1 MRSNTIFNLPLY
13 SALLL
18 GRKLT
23 FGLVMSIPVFAQA
36 QSSTESLD
44 AGHRQML
51 DQYCTECHNFEDYAG
66 GLAFELLETG
76 NLLNDAETWE
86 KVLLKLKAGM
96 MPPLGKDR
104 PAGELVNSFVS
115 GLEQSIDSAWAVSPN
130 TGAPLLHRMNRTEY
144 ENAIR
149 DLLNLPINA
158 ASMFPADNSSE
169 GFDNIASV
177 LSVSPAL
184 MQSYISAANKVSRLA
199 VGDMTASLTTAT
211 YRADQQD
218 QSSHLEGISLG
229 TRGGLVFEHVFP
241 LDAEYEFRISR
252 SGANAAFSL
261 DPVGIEDPVEL
272 VIDGER
278 VKLFPAGTGSQV
290 SLTIP
295 AGPHTIEAA
304 FVKTQSP
311 LGVDDLHTVWS
322 DSTVMRS
329 VAISGPVNATGP
341 GNTPSRSAIFSCT
354 PASTS
359 DEEPCARQIL
369 EDLAYRAYRRPV
381 SARSLNTLMAF
392 YRDGRELRD
401 FDTGIQY
408 ALARVLV
415 DPMFV
420 FRFEEEPAG
429 LEDGQTYAVNDFE
442 LASRLSFF
450 IWSSIPDEELLAVAE
465 SGELTD
471 PDILEQQIQRML
483 QDPKSRSLVENFAS
497 SWLSLGQ
504 LNSVNPTSTEF
515 DGSLRVAMKRE
526 TELLLES
533 VMLEDRNV
541 MELLTANYTYV
552 NERLAKHYGIPNI
565 RGSHFR
571 KVDLNG
577 TGRQGL
583 LGHGSILT
591 ITSAPN
597 RTSPVI
603 RGAWIMENLLG
614 TPPPPP
620 PPGVETNL
628 EETAEAGAAPT
639 TLRQRLEQ
647 HRADPSCAA
656 CHNMMDP
663 IGFALENFD
672 EVGKFR
678 EYTNGQ
684 QVNTQAVFWDGTEFQ
699 GPQEL
704 HGLLMVRSDLF
715 VENFTEKLMTYALG
729 RKVEFFDMPSVR
741 RATRQAEQEGNR
753 FSVLVKEIALS
764 EAFTRRTKGNASDEA
779 KETAQR

>member
-1 MRSNTIFNLPLY
+1 MSSNRIINMSLICPAFP
-13 SALLL
+13 
-18 GRKLT
+18 GRKL
-23 FGLVMSIPVFAQA
+23 LLSLAVSLSLHVNA
-36 QSSTESLD
+36 QSSSEGMDAEHWEILD
-44 AGHRQML
+44 E
-51 DQYCTECHNFEDYAG
+51 YCTQCHNFEDYAG
-66 GLAFELLETG
+66 GLAFELLETE
-76 NLLNDAETWE
+76 NLLNEAETWE

-104 PAGELVNSFVS
+104 PTGELVKNFVNE
-115 GLEQSIDSAWAVSPN
+115 LEQSLDAAWAENPN

-144 ENAIR
+144 QNAVR

-199 VGDMTASLTTAT
+199 IGDMTSSLSTAT
-211 YRADQQD
+211 YRADQQN
-218 QSSHLEGISLG
+218 QSAHLEGISLG

-241 LDAEYEFRISR
+241 LDAEYEFRIGR

-261 DPVGIEDPVEL
+261 EPVGIEDPVEL

-278 VKLFPAGTGSQV
+278 VKLFPAGTGNQV

-322 DSTVMRS
+322 DSTAMRS

-341 GNTPSRSAIFSCT
+341 GNTPSRDAIFSCT

-359 DEEPCARQIL
+359 AEEACARQIL

-381 SARSLNTLMAF
+381 TTRSLDTLMAF

-415 DPMFV
+415 DPMFI

-429 LEDGQTYAVNDFE
+429 LEDGESYAVNDFE

-450 IWSSIPDEELLAVAE
+450 IWSSIPDEELLSVAE
-465 SGELTD
+465 SGNLKN
-471 PDILEQQIQRML
+471 PDVLEQQIQRML
-483 QDPKSRSLVENFAS
+483 QDPKSASLVENFAT

-504 LNSVNPTSTEF
+504 LSSVNPISEEF

-533 VMLEDRNV
+533 VILEDRDV
-541 MELLTANYTYV
+541 MELLTADYTFV

-571 KVDLNG
+571 RVDLSG
-577 TGRQGL
+577 TGRKGL

-672 EVGKFR
+672 EVGKYR
-678 EYTNGQ
+678 EQTNGQ
-684 QVNTQAVFWDGTEFQ
+684 MVNTQAVFWDGTDFQ

-704 HGLLMVRSDLF
+704 HGLLMARSDLF

-741 RATRQAEQEGNR
+741 RATSQAKKNNNR
-753 FSVLVKEIALS
+753 FSVLVKEIVLS
-764 EAFTRRTKGNASDEA
+764 EAFTRRTKGNKKA
-779 KETAQR
+779 ETARR